1 MHRSPLVARISRCR
15 RNAITRYCNRAAIFS
30 RLTEAR
36 KPDACGGATEHATL
50 TVTRDPMESFDMRN
64 PKDKIDNSRTKPLQ
78 MDHDGQISPGRSQ
91 GDVRLENRASQ
102 ERRVLPNSLIT
113 SQRGRVTLLR
123 LSRPAKGNA
132 LDDATISG
140 IESFFG
146 DPPEETRAII
156 LHGEGKHFSAG
167 ADLSAFAHISASGR
181 VHFSRSWHRAF
192 DCIENGNVPVVA
204 VLQGAVIGGGLELAA
219 AAHIRVAER
228 SAYYA
233 LPEGMHGIFVGGG
246 GAVRI
251 PRLIG
256 TARMI
261 DMMLTGRI
269 YSAEEGVSLGLSQY
283 VVGDGQGI
291 AKGIELAER
300 TAANTELS
308 NFAMLQA
315 LPRIARSD
323 PESGLLMESLMATL
337 AIGDADAKARIN
349 TFLEKRAS
357 KVSPRPAAAE

>member
-1 MHRSPLVARISRCR
+1 
-15 RNAITRYCNRAAIFS
+15 
-30 RLTEAR
+30 
-36 KPDACGGATEHATL
+36 
-50 TVTRDPMESFDMRN
+50 MESFDMSH
-64 PKDKIDNSRTKPLQ
+64 PKDQIDNSRTKPLQ

-91 GDVRLENRASQ
+91 GDVRLENCASQ

-113 SQRGRVTLLR
+113 SQRGPVTLLR

-192 DCIENGNVPVVA
+192 DCIENGGVPVVA

-233 LPEGMHGIFVGGG
+233 LPEAARGIFVGGG

-256 TARMI
+256 TSRMI
-261 DMMLTGRI
+261 DMMLTGRT
-269 YSAEEGVSLGLSQY
+269 YNAEEGLSAGFSQY
-283 VVGDGQGI
+283 VVDDGHGL
-291 AKGIELAER
+291 AKAIELAER
-300 TAANTELS
+300 IATNTVLS
-308 NFAMLQA
+308 NFAVVQA

-323 PESGLLMESLMATL
+323 PDGGFLWESLMA
-337 AIGDADAKARIN
+337 AITMGDDEAKARVN
-349 TFLEKRAS
+349 AFLEKRVP
-357 KVSPRPAAAE
+357 KVAHCSGESER